1 MHMDSTDSSAV
12 QAKDKEK
19 EQLTENMNKLHIEG
33 SSSFGNGSPNFR
45 RKPVIIIVVGMTDTG
60 KTTFL
65 HTLVCHTQMSN
76 IRGYVVNLD
85 PAIMTLPFA
94 ANIDI
99 RDTVV
104 DTPRSENPTT
114 FMSNML
120 YACSILY
127 KTRLPLILAFN
138 KVDVAQHEFALEQ
151 QTCYISEL
159 GIKRIFWNTFS
170 LNCQIEILGS
180 CRTTN
185 FAGPLPDYIAN
196 LMRLEYLNLADNNF
210 SGSVPATWDRLS
222 SLKHLLLKGN
232 DLSGHIPDTIANLTG
247 LAELDLSSNGLT
259 GTIPMP
265 LFSIPIF
272 NFSNTLLHC
281 CSSLDQPCA
290 SKPSLPGSTNKP
302 KLVKIVGFASFGLFA
317 LIILGAIFIY
327 RYNHMHRHKTNVFF
341 YVSGEDESQI
351 SFWQLRRFSWRE
363 LQHVTNNL

>member
-1 MHMDSTDSSAV
+1 MRAHRSPKLTIDISTAVSIAAIAAAKVNLLSASAIKLLRSSQGAAFINAFSDLIATPKPMRSRETASSV
-12 QAKDKEK
+12 NSPWAITLAKDKEK

-138 KVDVAQHEFALEQ
+138 KVDVAQHEFALE
-151 QTCYISEL
+151 EL

-272 NFSNTLLHC
+272 
-281 CSSLDQPCA
+281 
-290 SKPSLPGSTNKP
+290 K
-302 KLVKIVGFASFGLFA
+302 
-317 LIILGAIFIY
+317 
-327 RYNHMHRHKTNVFF
+327 
-341 YVSGEDESQI
+341 
-351 SFWQLRRFSWRE
+351 
-363 LQHVTNNL
+363 